1 MVQNWPNVGF
11 YGWMAT
17 SGVVE
22 IGCKIATLNSKQ
34 VSNSLDSKGFFVCHA
49 RKAWLK
55 VDIDNHLSVW
65 RTFYHSLL
73 KMTNFREWTL
83 FHISLFVT
91 FVVSGLIINLIQAS
105 LFFTVGQ
112 VSRKFFRKINFYF
125 NWIIN
130 AQVHISLMENLFKS
144 MTLERGSAISISRKA

>member
-1 MVQNWPNVGF
+1 
-11 YGWMAT
+11 
-17 SGVVE
+17 
-22 IGCKIATLNSKQ
+22 
-34 VSNSLDSKGFFVCHA
+34 
-49 RKAWLK
+49 
-55 VDIDNHLSVW
+55 
-65 RTFYHSLL
+65 
-73 KMTNFREWTL
+73 
-83 FHISLFVT
+83 
-91 FVVSGLIINLIQAS
+91 